1 VGRNITPPPGY
12 KIDLATL
19 SSHPVRDGGGGSY
32 CIGFS
37 DEGKTEQGVTYRA
50 HVGRIRDPLSKEGYV
65 NCHVSYYIYKELQGT
80 AVAPRTEGEL
90 HWNSDFKFDLAAG
103 QTSFELIAKT
113 FDGRERNISGTST
126 DKYFVV
132 TQEPTRILITPKIPT
147 DLDSH

>member
-1 VGRNITPPPGY
+1 MGRNITPPPGY